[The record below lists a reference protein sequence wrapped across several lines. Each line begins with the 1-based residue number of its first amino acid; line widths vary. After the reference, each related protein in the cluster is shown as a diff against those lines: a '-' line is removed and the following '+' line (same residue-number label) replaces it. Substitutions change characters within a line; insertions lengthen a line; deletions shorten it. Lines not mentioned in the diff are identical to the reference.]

1 MSEYHRI
8 IIIGAGPIGLYF
20 ASKCERDRK
29 DYVLLEASNN
39 AGGQLL
45 RLYPEKEIV
54 DIEGIACIKAHEYI
68 EMLLDKIQKK
78 NIKIN
83 EKVISIKSEELIQVK
98 TEKKLY
104 TCTYLIISTGLGMS
118 VPRPLGVE
126 HERDA
131 ENIIYKIDNIELF
144 KNKRVTIFG
153 GGDSALDWAKHLS
166 RISDNI
172 SLVHRRLEFRG
183 NPETIKDCS
192 NLKVFLPYVPDSI
205 ELVGNKAIRVKIKEV
220 TNNEKSPQ
228 IINIPVDYVF
238 VNFGN
243 IAEQTVFDF
252 DKDGS
257 FLKVNPTN
265 YSVSKNIFAIGD
277 ISSYEN
283 KKRRIQPGINEA
295 DRVYKL
301 ID

>member
-20 ASKCERDRK
+20 ASKCEQDKK

-54 DIEGIACIKAHEYI
+54 DIEGIASIKAHEYI

-78 NIKIN
+78 NIKTN
-83 EKVISIKSEELIQVK
+83 EKVISIKSEELIQIK

-126 HERDA
+126 HESDA
-131 ENIIYKIDNIELF
+131 ENIIYKIDNIKLF
-144 KNKRVTIFG
+144 KNKRVAIFG

-172 SLVHRRLEFRG
+172 SLIHRRLEFRG

-205 ELVGNKAIRVKIKEV
+205 ELVGNRAISVNIKEV

-228 IINIPVDYVF
+228 IINIPVDYIF

-243 IAEQTVFDF
+243 IAEQTAFNF
-252 DKDGS
+252 DKDGL
-257 FLKVNPTN
+257 FLKVNPTD

>member
-20 ASKCERDRK
+20 ASKCEQDNK

-54 DIEGIACIKAHEYI
+54 DIEGITSIKAHEYI
-68 EMLLDKIQKK
+68 EMLLDRIQKK
-78 NIKIN
+78 NIRIN

-98 TEKKLY
+98 TAKKLY

-126 HERDA
+126 HESDA
-131 ENIIYKIDNIELF
+131 ENIIYKIDSIELF
-144 KNKRVTIFG
+144 KNKRVAIFG

-166 RISDNI
+166 KISDNI
-172 SLVHRRLEFRG
+172 SLIHRRLEFRG
-183 NPETIKDCS
+183 NPETIKNCS

-205 ELVGNKAIRVKIKEV
+205 ELVGNKAISVNIKEV
-220 TNNEKSPQ
+220 TNDEKSPQ
-228 IINIPVDYVF
+228 IINIPVDYIF

-257 FLKVNPTN
+257 FLKVNPTD